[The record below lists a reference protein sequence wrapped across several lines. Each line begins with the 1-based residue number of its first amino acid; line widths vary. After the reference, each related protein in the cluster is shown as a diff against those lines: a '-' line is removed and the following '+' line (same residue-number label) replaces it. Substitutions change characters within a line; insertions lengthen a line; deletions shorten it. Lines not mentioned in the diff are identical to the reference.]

1 MSRLFFCSTF
11 YDLLR
16 EMILSKTKDQRRR
29 ALDKLLPIQRKD
41 FIGIY
46 EVMEY
51 VESMAENH
59 Y

>member
-1 MSRLFFCSTF
+1 
-11 YDLLR
+11 
-16 EMILSKTKDQRRR
+16 MILSKTKDQRRR
-29 ALDKLLPIQRKD
+29 ALDKLLPMQRKD